1 MRFYLIA
8 VGERVPQWVAAGY
21 EEFARRLP
29 ANTPLR
35 LIEVATS
42 KRGKGVDLRRAVA
55 DEGERTLSQIP
66 RGAHVI
72 ALDEH
77 GLSWSTSELAGQI
90 EKWRHLGGDVAF
102 LIGGP
107 DGLAAVCRERAA
119 RLWSLSALTLPHALV
134 RVLVAEQLYRATSL
148 IAGHPYH
155 RE

>member
-1 MRFYLIA
+1 MRFYVIA
-8 VGERVPQWVAAGY
+8 VGERVPQWVVAGY

-35 LIEVATS
+35 LIEVTAS
-42 KRGKGVDLRRAVA
+42 KRGKGVDLGRAVA
-55 DEGERTLSQIP
+55 EEGKRMRSRIP

-77 GLSWSTSELAGQI
+77 GLSWSTSELAAQI
-90 EKWRHLGGDVAF
+90 EQWRHQGGDVAF

-107 DGLAAVCRERAA
+107 DGLAPACREHAA
-119 RLWSLSALTLPHALV
+119 RSWSLSALTLPHALV

>member
-1 MRFYLIA
+1 MRFFLIA
-8 VGERVPQWVAAGY
+8 IGERVPQWIAAGY
-21 EEFARRLP
+21 GEFARRLP

-35 LIEVATS
+35 LVEVAAS
-42 KRGKGVDLRRAVA
+42 KRGKAVDLRRAVA
-55 DEGERTLSQIP
+55 DEGERMLSQVP

-77 GLSWSTSELAGQI
+77 GSPWSTSELAMQI
-90 EKWRHLGGDVAF
+90 EQWRHHGGDVAF
-102 LIGGP
+102 LVGGP
-107 DGLAAVCRERAA
+107 DGLAPACRERAA

-134 RVLVAEQLYRATSL
+134 RVILAEQLYRATSL